1 MLSKMSKENLE
12 MLSYA
17 KIAELYL
24 KENKKPMN
32 TADLFKEVC
41 KLLELSDEEYQ
52 ERIGDFFESLT
63 TSKEFI
69 LLNDGNWDLRAN
81 HSVKIDIDDEG
92 KCVIYH
98 NNQEM
103 LDKAKNMIENIIR
116 EAKVGEEFDAKVVRI
131 EKFGAFVELFPGTDG
146 LLHVSK
152 ISYERVEKPED
163 VLKLGDTI
171 KVKVTEID
179 DKGRV
184 NVSHREFTE
193 KPEGWDETQK
203 ERKERQRPTGE
214 KRVFKKKD

>member
-24 KENKKPMN
+24 KENKKTMN

-81 HSVKIDIDDEG
+81 HSVKIDMND
-92 KCVIYH
+92 IYGDSDAEADVEEEDND
-98 NNQEM
+98 NND
-103 LDKAKNMIENIIR
+103 LS
-116 EAKVGEEFDAKVVRI
+116 EE
-131 EKFGAFVELFPGTDG
+131 
-146 LLHVSK
+146 S
-152 ISYERVEKPED
+152 
-163 VLKLGDTI
+163 
-171 KVKVTEID
+171 
-179 DKGRV
+179 
-184 NVSHREFTE
+184 
-193 KPEGWDETQK
+193 
-203 ERKERQRPTGE
+203 
-214 KRVFKKKD
+214 